1 MRATDIIRRGSRSLR
16 SAKART
22 ILTSLAIAVGGF
34 TLTATLAAGNGV
46 RGYTDR
52 LVKSNFDPAELI
64 VGRDK
69 EIGNS
74 GSPNTAPKEYDDS
87 ISSLTVGGNGSTIQI
102 KQVTD
107 ADVAALK
114 KISYIEHVRE
124 NFQLT
129 PRYITRDGQKK
140 YTVTGEVFNPA
151 QKPEIQAGTIPGN
164 GDIKSGT
171 IALPDGYIST
181 LGFKNAQDAI
191 GKTVKLHV
199 QQPFGQSTAEDLL
212 AFIQRGSDLNAVV
225 PPSKDVSYTV
235 VAVTKKAATS
245 ISFGALPVLFSAK
258 DAREVYDYTTKGM
271 TNYGKYVYVYAHIK
285 DGTNEKNI
293 AAAQSDL
300 KQKGYFTQ
308 GSKDIQ
314 KQITQVVNILQI
326 LVGVFGLITLV
337 ASIFGIVNTQY
348 ISVLER
354 TREIGL
360 MKALGMRSRDVR
372 SLFMLE
378 AGWIGF
384 LGGVIGAV
392 IAIGVGIP
400 LNPWITKK
408 LDLGAGNSLL
418 IFKPLQIIALIAA
431 LVIVAMLAGY
441 LPARKAAKLDPIEA
455 LRTE

>member
-1 MRATDIIRRGSRSLR
+1 MFVTDIVRRGSRSLR

-74 GSPNTAPKEYDDS
+74 GSPSTAPKEYDES
-87 ISSLTVGGNGSTIQI
+87 IASLSIGGNGSTIQI

-107 ADVAALK
+107 ADIVALIK
-114 KISYIEHVRE
+114 VTYIEQVRE
-124 NFQLT
+124 NYQLS
-129 PRYITRDGQKK
+129 PRYLTREGQKK
-140 YTVTGEVFNPA
+140 YTVTAEVFNPS
-151 QKPEIQAGTIPGN
+151 QKPEIAAGSIPLN
-164 GDIKSGT
+164 GDIAFGSV
-171 IALPDGYIST
+171 AMPEGYVSI
-181 LGFKNAQDAI
+181 LGFKDAADAI
-191 GKTVKLHV
+191 GKTITINV
-199 QQPFGQSTAEDLL
+199 QQPIGGGSAQDLL
-212 AFIQRGSDLNAVV
+212 ALLQNGADLNAVA
-225 PPSKDVSYTV
+225 PARINLNYKV

-245 ISFGALPVLFSAK
+245 ISFGALPVLLSAK
-258 DAREVYDYTTKGM
+258 DARAVYDYTTKG
-271 TNYGKYVYVYAHIK
+271 TANYGKYIYVYAHIK
-285 DGTNEKNI
+285 DGTDNKKI
-293 AAAQSDL
+293 LAAQTDL
-300 KQKGYFTQ
+300 TKKGYFTQ
-308 GSKDIQ
+308 SSKDIQ

-326 LVGVFGLITLV
+326 LVGVFGLITIV

-360 MKALGMRSRDVR
+360 MKALGMRSRDIR
-372 SLFMLE
+372 RLFMLE

-384 LGGVIGAV
+384 LGGVIGSAV
-392 IAIGVGIP
+392 AIIAGIP

-418 IFKPLQIIALIAA
+418 IFKPVQIIGLILA

-441 LPARKAAKLDPIEA
+441 LPARKAARLDPIEA

>member
-1 MRATDIIRRGSRSLR
+1 MHVIDIVRRGSRSLR

-69 EIGNS
+69 EITNS
-74 GSPNTAPKEYDDS
+74 GAPNTAPKEYDES
-87 ISSLTVGGNGSTIQI
+87 ISSLSVGGDGSTLQL

-107 ADVAALK
+107 ADIIDLK
-114 KISYIEHVRE
+114 KLSYVEQVRE
-124 NFQLT
+124 NYQLS
-129 PRYITRDGQKK
+129 PRYITREGQKR
-140 YTVTGEVFNPA
+140 YTVTAAAYNPS
-151 QKPEIQAGTIPGN
+151 QKPEVEAGIIPQS
-164 GDIKSGT
+164 GDIAPGT
-171 IALPDGYIST
+171 IALPDGYVSVF
-181 LGFKNAQDAI
+181 GFKSAQDAL
-191 GKTVKLHV
+191 GKIVILNI
-199 QQPFGQSTAEDLL
+199 QQPFANTSTGDLL
-212 AFIQRGSDLNAVV
+212 QMLAAGTD
-225 PPSKDVSYTV
+225 PSSLAPASTNLSFKV
-235 VAVTKKAATS
+235 VAITKRAATS
-245 ISFGALPVLFSAK
+245 ISFGALPVLLSAT
-258 DAREVYDYTTKGM
+258 DAHSVYDYTTKG
-271 TNYGKYVYVYAHIK
+271 TPSYGKYIYVYVHVK

-293 AAAQSDL
+293 AAAQADL
-300 KQKGYFTQ
+300 AKKSYFTQ
-308 GSKDIQ
+308 SSKDIQ

-360 MKALGMRSRDVR
+360 MKALGMRSKDVR
-372 SLFMLE
+372 LLFMLE

-384 LGGVIGAV
+384 LGGAIGAV
-392 IAIGVGIP
+392 VAIGIGIP

-418 IFKPLQIIALIAA
+418 EFRPLQILGLIVA
-431 LVIVAMLAGY
+431 LVIVAMLAGF

>member
-1 MRATDIIRRGSRSLR
+1 MYFVDIVKRGSRSLR

-46 RGYTDR
+46 REYTDR

-69 EIGNS
+69 EISNT
-74 GSPNTAPKEYDDS
+74 GSPNTKPKEYDQS
-87 ISSLTVGGNGSTIQI
+87 ISSLTVGGDGSTLQI

-114 KISYIEHVRE
+114 KLPYIEQVRE
-124 NFQLT
+124 NFQLS
-129 PRYITRDGQKK
+129 PRYITAAGQKK
-140 YTVTGEVFNPA
+140 YTVTGQVYNPS
-151 QKPEIQAGTIPGN
+151 QKPELDAGTIPDK
-164 GDIKSGT
+164 GDIAVGE
-171 IALPDGYIST
+171 IALPDVYLEI
-181 LGFKNAQDAI
+181 LGFKNAEDAL
-191 GKTVKLHV
+191 GKSVIINI
-199 QQPFGQSTAEDLL
+199 QEPFATSSAEDLL
-212 AFIQRGSDLNAVV
+212 NLVKSGSTLNSLTPAN
-225 PPSKDVSYTV
+225 KDVTYKI

-245 ISFGALPVLFSAK
+245 ISFGALPILYSAE
-258 DAREVYDYTTKGM
+258 DARAVYDYTTKG
-271 TNYGKYVYVYAHIK
+271 TPNYGKYVYVYAHIK
-285 DGTNEKNI
+285 DGTEQKNI
-293 AAAQSDL
+293 TAAQDDL
-300 KQKGYFTQ
+300 KSKDYFTQ
-308 GSKDIQ
+308 SSKDIQ

-360 MKALGMRSRDVR
+360 MKALGMRGRDVR
-372 SLFMLE
+372 RLFMLE

-384 LGGVIGAV
+384 LGGAIGAIV
-392 IAIGVGIP
+392 AMLVGIP

-418 IFKPLQIIALIAA
+418 IFRPAQILTLIAA
-431 LVIVAMLAGY
+431 LVIVAMVAGF

>member
-1 MRATDIIRRGSRSLR
+1 MYVTDTIRRGSRSLR

-46 RGYTDR
+46 RDYTDR
-52 LVKSNFDPAELI
+52 LVKSNFDPSELI

-69 EIGNS
+69 EISNS
-74 GSPNTAPKEYDDS
+74 GAPNTAPKEFDES
-87 ISSLTVGGNGSTIQI
+87 ISSLSLGGTGGSLQI

-107 ADVAALK
+107 ADVEALK
-114 KISYIEHVRE
+114 KITYIEQVRE
-124 NFQLT
+124 NIQLT

-140 YTVTGEVFNPA
+140 YTSLGEVYNPA
-151 QKPEIQAGTIPGN
+151 QKPEIAAGKIPLD
-164 GDIKSGT
+164 GDIPKGS
-171 IALPDGYIST
+171 IAMPEGYVSV
-181 LGFKNAQDAI
+181 LGFKNAEDAI
-191 GKTVKLHV
+191 DKTVTLNV
-199 QQPFGQSTAEDLL
+199 RQPFANSSPQELLGLLQSG
-212 AFIQRGSDLNAVV
+212 IDLNAIA
-225 PPSKDVSYTV
+225 PPSKDVSFKV
-235 VAVTKKAATS
+235 VAVTKRAATS
-245 ISFGALPVLFSAK
+245 ISFGALPLLLSAP
-258 DAREVYDYTTKGM
+258 DAREIYDYTVKG
-271 TNYGKYVYVYAHIK
+271 TSNYGKYIYVYAHIK
-285 DGTNEKNI
+285 DGADEKNI
-293 AAAQSDL
+293 LAAQEDL
-300 KQKGYFTQ
+300 QKKGYFTQ
-308 GSKDIQ
+308 SSKDIQ
-314 KQITQVVNILQI
+314 KQITQVVNILQY

-337 ASIFGIVNTQY
+337 ASIFGIINTQY

-360 MKALGMRSRDVR
+360 MKALGMRGREVR

-384 LGGVIGAV
+384 LGGAIGAI
-392 IAIGVGIP
+392 IAIAIGIP

-408 LDLGAGNSLL
+408 LDLGEGNSLL
-418 IFKPLQIIALIAA
+418 IYRPLQILGLIFA

>member
-1 MRATDIIRRGSRSLR
+1 MYTVDIIRRGSRSLR

-34 TLTATLAAGNGV
+34 TLTITLAAGNGV
-46 RGYTDR
+46 RSYTDR

-69 EIGNS
+69 EISNS
-74 GSPNTAPKEYDDS
+74 GAPNTAPKEYDES
-87 ISSLTVGGNGSTIQI
+87 FASLTIGGNGSSIQL

-114 KISYIEHVRE
+114 KISYIEQVRE
-124 NFQLT
+124 NIQLN
-129 PRYITRDGQKK
+129 PRYLTREGQKK
-140 YTVTGEVFNPA
+140 YTANAEVYNPS
-151 QKPEIQAGTIPGN
+151 QKPEIAAGAIPQN
-164 GDIKSGT
+164 GDIQPGT
-171 IALPDGYIST
+171 IAMPEGFIKV

-191 GKTVKLHV
+191 GKTVIMNV
-199 QQPFGQSTAEDLL
+199 QQPFKNGTPQELL
-212 AFIQRGSDLNAVV
+212 GLIEKG
-225 PPSKDVSYTV
+225 KDISSLAPENKDISFKVI
-235 VAVTKKAATS
+235 AVTKRAATS
-245 ISFGALPVLFSAK
+245 ISFGALPILLSAK
-258 DAREVYDYTTKGM
+258 DARDVYDYTVKG
-271 TNYGKYVYVYAHIK
+271 TTSYGKYIYVYAHIK
-285 DGTNEKNI
+285 DGLNAKNI
-293 AAAQSDL
+293 AAAQADL
-300 KQKGYFTQ
+300 QKKDYFTQ
-308 GSKDIQ
+308 SSKDIQ
-314 KQITQVVNILQI
+314 KQITQVVNILQY
-326 LVGVFGLITLV
+326 LVGVFGIITII

-360 MKALGMRSRDVR
+360 MKALGMRGREVR

-392 IAIGVGIP
+392 IALAAGIP

-408 LDLGAGNSLL
+408 LDLGQGNSLL
-418 IFKPLQIIALIAA
+418 IFRPLQIVGLIAA
-431 LVIVAMLAGY
+431 LVFVAMLAGY
-441 LPARKAAKLDPIEA
+441 MPARKAAKLDPIEA

>member
-1 MRATDIIRRGSRSLR
+1 MKMRDIIKRGSRSLR

-69 EIGNS
+69 EIANT
-74 GSPNTAPKEYDDS
+74 GSPNTAPKEYDES
-87 ISSLTVGGNGSTIQI
+87 VSSLSLGGDGSSLQI

-107 ADVAALK
+107 ADVADLK
-114 KISYIEHVRE
+114 QISYIEQVRE
-124 NFQLT
+124 NFQLS
-129 PRYITRDGQKK
+129 PRYLTRDGQKR
-140 YTVTGEVFNPA
+140 YTATAVVYNPS
-151 QKPEIQAGTIPGN
+151 QKPELKAGTIPNTGDLKN
-164 GDIKSGT
+164 GTVAI
-171 IALPDGYIST
+171 PEGYISL
-181 LGFKNAQDAI
+181 LGFKNETDAL
-191 GKTVKLHV
+191 GK
-199 QQPFGQSTAEDLL
+199 
-212 AFIQRGSDLNAVV
+212 AVV
-225 PPSKDVSYTV
+225 MNVQEPFASTSTEDILSMIREGVDPSSIKPAHKDMVFTIA
-235 VAVTKKAATS
+235 AVTKRAATS
-245 ISFGALPVLFSAK
+245 ISFGALPIVLSAS
-258 DAREVYDYTTKGM
+258 DARAVYDYTTKG
-271 TNYGKYVYVYAHIK
+271 TPNYGKYVYVYTHIK
-285 DGTNEKNI
+285 DGADQKNI
-293 AAAQSDL
+293 ASAQADL
-300 KQKGYFTQ
+300 KKRGYFTQ
-308 GSKDIQ
+308 SSKDIQ

-372 SLFMLE
+372 TLFMLE

-384 LGGVIGAV
+384 LGGAMGALG
-392 IAIGVGIP
+392 AIIVGIP

-418 IFKPLQIIALIAA
+418 IFRPLQILALIVA

-441 LPARKAAKLDPIEA
+441 LPARKAARLDPITA

>member
-1 MRATDIIRRGSRSLR
+1 MKTLDIIRRGSRSLR

-69 EIGNS
+69 EIGKS
-74 GSPNTAPKEYDDS
+74 GSPSTEPKEYDDS
-87 ISSLTVGGNGSTIQI
+87 VASLNIGGNGSSLQI

-107 ADVAALK
+107 ADIVALK
-114 KISYIEHVRE
+114 KISYIGQVRE
-124 NFQLT
+124 NYQLS
-129 PRYITRDGQKK
+129 PRYLTMPGQKR
-140 YTVTGEVFNPA
+140 YTATAEVFNPS
-151 QKPEIQAGTIPGN
+151 QKPELQAGAIPAS
-164 GDIKSGT
+164 GDIAEGT
-171 IALPDGYIST
+171 VAMPEGYIT
-181 LGFKNAQDAI
+181 KFGFKNAEDAI
-191 GKTVKLHV
+191 GKTITLNV
-199 QQPFGQSTAEDLL
+199 QQPFANTSPDDLL
-212 AFIQRGSDLNAVV
+212 SMIRLGVDPN
-225 PPSKDVSYTV
+225 TV
-235 VAVTKKAATS
+235 RPASQDINYKVIAVTKKAATS
-245 ISFGALPVLFSAK
+245 ISFGALPVLLSAK
-258 DAREVYDYTTKGM
+258 DARAVYDYTTKG
-271 TNYGKYVYVYAHIK
+271 TPNYGKYIYVYAHIK
-285 DGTNEKNI
+285 NGDKQKNI

-300 KQKGYFTQ
+300 KTKGYFTQ
-308 GSKDIQ
+308 SSKDIQ

-326 LVGVFGLITLV
+326 LVGVFGIITLL

-372 SLFMLE
+372 TLFMLE

-384 LGGVIGAV
+384 LGGVIGALGAI
-392 IAIGVGIP
+392 IAGIP

-408 LDLGAGNSLL
+408 LDLGKGNNLL
-418 IFKPLQIIALIAA
+418 IFRPLQILGLITA